1 MYDNFTMPPKLTLR
15 QIIYAKL
22 YTIFTYVYVLVINK
36 ITKKRYPRE
45 PGTLWAIRQ
54 MKLLLKDQSI
64 QELLAKSS
72 KNDLPNDLR
81 QKLVKYQK

>member
-1 MYDNFTMPPKLTLR
+1 MYDNFTTPPKRTLGQR
-15 QIIYAKL
+15 IYAQL

-36 ITKKRYPRE
+36 ITHNRYPRE

-54 MKLLLKDQSI
+54 MKLLLKDQTI
-64 QELLAKSS
+64 QELLAKSN

>member
-1 MYDNFTMPPKLTLR
+1 MWQR
-15 QIIYAKL
+15 VYAKL
-22 YTIFTYVYVLVINK
+22 YSIFAYVYILVVNK
-36 ITKKRYPRE
+36 ITQKRYPKE

-54 MKLLLKDQSI
+54 MKLLLKDQTVG
-64 QELLAKSS
+64 ELLAKSS